1 MSAIRNSVARLQVT
15 PGCSSSRNALT
26 SPRQMAFASL
36 QQSPSPSPWQAKPV
50 SSPQPVRTQTQQR
63 SSFST
68 SSALEKRHKYHPRD
82 NNRLRGVS
90 SIRRT
95 GPREFLSVSNTPLPR
110 PALTAEAKKAKEA
123 AYAAARPEI
132 DADHGLWQFFYDK
145 QVAQTPAK
153 DAAHG
158 RSWTAEELRRKSW
171 DDLHRL
177 WWVCVKERNRIAT
190 AAVARK
196 HFDLGFGSYEAD
208 ERDATVRESMARIK
222 HVLTERFY
230 TWEDAVSLAQSDPE
244 IDLSGSGP
252 AFRPTAYLEEEPTP
266 STVAE
271 TEGELTAGIR
281 ADEKQPA
288 PVR

>member
-1 MSAIRNSVARLQVT
+1 MTALGKSAARVRVSC
-15 PGCSSSRNALT
+15 GWSNSRNT
-26 SPRQMAFASL
+26 VSSL
-36 QQSPSPSPWQAKPV
+36 QRLTFPSQTPSQRLR
-50 SSPQPVRTQTQQR
+50 STSDSQPNVQTQTQQR

-68 SSALEKRHKYHPRD
+68 SPSLEKRHKYHPRD

-123 AYAAARPEI
+123 AFAAARPEI

-145 QVAQTPAK
+145 QVAQPPTK

-190 AAVARK
+190 ANVARK

-208 ERDATVRESMARIK
+208 ERDATVRETMARIK

-230 TWEDAVSLAQSDPE
+230 TWEDAVALAQTDPE
-244 IDLSGSGP
+244 IDLSGNGP
-252 AFRPTAYLEEEPTP
+252 AFRPAAYLEEEPTP
-266 STVAE
+266 TLVGA
-271 TEGELTAGIR
+271 TEGETAAESR

-288 PVR
+288 PMR

>member
-1 MSAIRNSVARLQVT
+1 MAALGPSATRVRATSGWNSTRNMIA
-15 PGCSSSRNALT
+15 CSQ
-26 SPRQMAFASL
+26 QMGFASKS
-36 QQSPSPSPWQAKPV
+36 QKQAPSPSPLLRQTK
-50 SSPQPVRTQTQQR
+50 SPLCAPQSQPR

-68 SSALEKRHKYHPRD
+68 SPVLEKRRKYQPRD

-95 GPREFLSVSNTPLPR
+95 GPREFLSVSNSPLPQ
-110 PALTAEAKKAKEA
+110 PALTVGAKEAKEA
-123 AYAAARPEI
+123 AYAATRPEI
-132 DADHGLWQFFYDK
+132 DADHGLWQFFYDQ
-145 QVAQTPAK
+145 QVAQSPVK

-190 AAVARK
+190 ASVARK
-196 HFDLGFGSYEAD
+196 HFDLGFGSYESD
-208 ERDATVRESMARIK
+208 ERDRVVRETMARIK

-230 TWEDAVSLAQSDPE
+230 AWEDAVDLAQTDPE
-244 IDLSGSGP
+244 IDLSGNGP
-252 AFRPTAYLEEEPTP
+252 AFRPAAYLEEEPALA
-266 STVAE
+266 V
-271 TEGELTAGIR
+271 EGETAAAEGR
-281 ADEKQPA
+281 AGEQQPV